1 MIAPEELPSV
11 KDVDKLLS
19 LKENTTTKEKK
30 ISTEPKEKSAYKGGK
45 ELSVHNILKNYHSNI
60 IYSVILVF
68 KCGKKFKAQIQT
80 NRVQHYLGLYDTE
93 IEAAR
98 AYDNHARVSTVNFIY

>member
-45 ELSVHNILKNYHSNI
+45 ETFSS
-60 IYSVILVF
+60 
-68 KCGKKFKAQIQT
+68 
-80 NRVQHYLGLYDTE
+80 
-93 IEAAR
+93 
-98 AYDNHARVSTVNFIY
+98 